1 MTHPRLVVCTVV
13 AALGFGVWS
22 AAAIDA
28 QQRPAEPKK
37 PSVAFRLTPPV
48 GFTPLKV
55 RVTVDVRGGDNDY
68 ADFYCPEIEWDWA
81 DGTVSESSE
90 DCTPYEAGKS
100 TIARRYT
107 SEHTYRQSGTYQIY
121 FRMKQKNKIVG
132 AANGTVQVRAGIREE
147 FDQ

>member
-1 MTHPRLVVCTVV
+1 MTYPRLVVCTVV
-13 AALGFGVWS
+13 AAFVVGVWS

-28 QQRPAEPKK
+28 QQKASEPKK

-48 GFTPLKV
+48 GFSPLKV
-55 RVTVDVRGGDNDY
+55 RVTVDVRGGDDDY

-81 DGTVSESSE
+81 DGTVSENSE
-90 DCTPYEAGKS
+90 DCEPYVAGKS
-100 TIARRYT
+100 TITRRYT

-121 FRMKQKNKIVG
+121 FRMKQKDKIVG
-132 AANGTVQVRAGIREE
+132 AGNGTVQVRAGIREE